1 MKNLIYMC
9 YIYIYYFIP
18 TPVWLHKMEPQRKHA
33 GLTIGNVFMTFKELT
48 GSWWSGHP
56 EKPREGSWWSGH
68 QEKPREESHKEPR
81 KKQREETREE
91 SHKEPRKKQREETHE
106 ESQEKPRK
114 KQREES
120 PDYLTKICQDYGSP
134 VKARM
139 PLVSGYDTN

>member
-81 KKQREETREE
+81 KKQREE
-91 SHKEPRKKQREETHE
+91 
-106 ESQEKPRK
+106 
-114 KQREES
+114 S